1 MLTLLIVLL
10 VLAFVAGSPLFAVM
24 LFLTAICAMAG
35 AQGFE
40 KDFGGFAYE
49 FFSLGTGDKST
60 IFSSIPLFIY
70 AGYIMAASKTAE
82 RLVRFANAALGWC
95 RVASASSRSSPAR
108 CTRRSPAPR
117 A

>member
-24 LFLTAICAMAG
+24 LFLTAIGAMTG
-35 AQGFE
+35 AKGFE

-82 RLVRFANAALGWC
+82 RLVRFANAALGW
-95 RVASASSRSSPAR
+95 VPGASASSRSSRAR

>member
-1 MLTLLIVLL
+1 MLTLLIILL

-24 LFLTAICAMAG
+24 LFLTAIG
-35 AQGFE
+35 AETGTKGFE

-70 AGYIMAASKTAE
+70 AGYVMAASKTAE
-82 RLVRFANAALGWC
+82 RLVRFANAALG
-95 RVASASSRSSPAR
+95 
-108 CTRRSPAPR
+108 
-117 A
+117 